1 MSRYEQSCTLAAVV
15 LALMPSAHAET
26 SPWSARVGYGRA
38 AFETGSV
45 LALGGASVPGASV
58 AVDDSHVLLGDFGR
72 DLSPRL
78 TARVAFG
85 VPVTVTVD
93 AAGTLAGVSPSL
105 SGRLGEVDIAPLV
118 GTLLWAPFDVRGW
131 KPYVGAGLG
140 YVLVVEARDGDV
152 SSLEASNGWGLVF
165 QAGCDVALT
174 PRWSAYVD
182 ARKLHIDTRVSGV
195 VPALGGPAVEADV
208 TLDPLVV
215 SAGVGYR
222 F

>member
-1 MSRYEQSCTLAAVV
+1 MVRYEASCPIAAVL
-15 LALMPSAHAET
+15 LALIPPAHAET

-38 AFETGSV
+38 AFETASV
-45 LALGGASVPGASV
+45 MALGGAAVPGASI
-58 AVDDSHVLLGDFGR
+58 AVDDSDVLVGDLGR
-72 DLSPRL
+72 DLSPWL

-85 VPVTVTVD
+85 VPLTVAVD
-93 AAGTLAGVSPSL
+93 AAGTLAGFSPSL

-118 GTLLWAPFDVRGW
+118 GTLLWAPLDVRGW
-131 KPYVGAGLG
+131 KPYAGAGLG
-140 YVLVVEARDGDV
+140 YVLALEARDGDV
-152 SSLEASNGWGLVF
+152 ASLQASSGWGLVL

-174 PRWSAYVD
+174 SRWSAYVD
-182 ARKLHIDTRVSGV
+182 ARKLYIDTRVSGV